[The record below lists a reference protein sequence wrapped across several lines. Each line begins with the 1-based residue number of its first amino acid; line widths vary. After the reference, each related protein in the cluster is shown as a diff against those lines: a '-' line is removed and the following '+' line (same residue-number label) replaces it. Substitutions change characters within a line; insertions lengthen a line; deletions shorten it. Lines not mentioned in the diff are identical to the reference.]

1 MPSQRT
7 LGPGGKFSPKKLKGL
22 ALWLDASDTSS
33 LWTTDAGAVT
43 PVNDPRDI
51 TGCVLWLDGADSSST
66 GMTLNGSLVETWKDK
81 SGGGRDFTASGTAR
95 PTLTPSAINSR
106 SAVTF
111 NGSSTTMA
119 GNAAAE
125 SVIRNLAGY
134 TIFTAVRT
142 ASVAGGERFAFGVG
156 STILVRTGQQD
167 SRPLIAGRRLYADT
181 LKSITDGSG
190 TLTTGTAFIQTA
202 VVNHSS
208 QSLTGVRNGLVFAT
222 DATYMAAGT
231 SQNNDA
237 PTSVGTQGGGTYGF
251 WNGEIAE
258 IIVFNTALSTANRAR
273 VEAYLAQRWGI
284 SGVHLPVP
292 PQPTA
297 VRSPMEI
304 GGCAGWWDCSRTDRM
319 WNATTGGS
327 LVANGGAV
335 LRLEDLSGNGKHL
348 VQATSASAPSRQ
360 DGAKNGLPALNFAG
374 TKTLAAGAAGDWNFL
389 HNTQGGTVI
398 AVIKP
403 FDTADPNTFAYGVA
417 TNIGGATTGVGWSLF
432 FDDRVSYPRNN
443 HVSHSVTAGVS
454 QQTVISQEQNNALP
468 SANDFSLLSFTPFA
482 GSSTTAGRGGVYVSG
497 NATGNAND
505 STLAPSASN
514 SLHPLTVGSA
524 FGANSIAGLAELIVF
539 NTVLSAVDR
548 ERVEKYL
555 QNKWATPVTRV
566 PVGYWGDRSGNSRH
580 FTQPDSASRPTVGLT
595 SQNGRQT
602 LAFDGTS
609 SWMRMERTTF
619 AARSVF
625 TVFRRTGTAT
635 LYSSPFGKQSNVAA
649 GYGGSA
655 YQVAYG
661 NEGGW
666 SVTDSTTQ
674 KLWYTSNG
682 SPHKLSAAYMRGAA
696 MPLADAQNY
705 QTGIAAAPNTT
716 DAELLYAEAATDTD
730 GNQAWFLGTEPF
742 ATTRKYPANLL
753 EVLIYNRALTAAE
766 RQRVERYLA
775 ARWGIPL
782 LPQASNADAQ
792 DWIVRVYAN
801 GGTVTQAT
809 ANSVSAFCDAI
820 DAAGL
825 RTKFYRLNLF
835 AGNSDGSLIAV
846 RTPLYRGQSRTGL
859 QYGGATDSNVNF
871 APTDYSETTGLTG
884 SSTTGKYLNT
894 GFPANTLASDNI
906 HLAAG
911 VLTSSPSANVP
922 SNLIGVTIQ
931 NGGDNTC
938 LADKTVSGSG
948 VGVAQFGKVGGAY
961 AGSTGPITEGAWVM
975 TYPHVFRNGNI
986 QSPSATTFTTPAS
999 TAPHFVFGINSTGT
1013 VGGGPTGSRLGWY
1026 SIGTKFG
1033 NYNQVGSS
1041 STDEVAFREA
1051 LATFQEDIG
1060 RS

>member
-1 MPSQRT
+1 MTRSRRLLRPAYKWT
-7 LGPGGKFSPKKLKGL
+7 PKSISGL
-22 ALWLDASDTSS
+22 ALWLDASDGQS

-51 TGCVLWLDGADSSST
+51 TGCVLWLDGADSSSNSMALS
-66 GMTLNGSLVETWKDK
+66 GLLVETWKDK

-111 NGSSTTMA
+111 NGSSTTMT

-125 SVIRNLAGY
+125 NVIRNLAGY
-134 TIFTAVRT
+134 TIFTVVRT

-156 STILVRTGQQD
+156 ATILVRTGQQD
-167 SRPLIAGRRLYADT
+167 SRPLIAGRRLYADA
-181 LKSITDGSG
+181 LESITDGSG

-202 VVNHSS
+202 VVNHSA

-222 DATYMAAGT
+222 DATYMTAGT

-258 IIVFNTALSTANRAR
+258 IIVFNTALSANDRGR

-335 LRLEDLSGNGKHL
+335 LRLDDLSGNNKHL
-348 VQATSASAPSRQ
+348 IQSASGFAPTRL
-360 DGAKNGLPALNFAG
+360 DAGKNGLPTLNFAG
-374 TKTLAAGAAGDWNFL
+374 TKAAAAGAAGDWNFL
-389 HNTQGGTVI
+389 HNTNGGTVI
-398 AVIKP
+398 AVLKP
-403 FDTADPNTFAYGVA
+403 FDTADPQVFAYGIS
-417 TNIGGATTGVGWSLF
+417 TNIGGGTTGVGWASF
-432 FDDRVSYPRNN
+432 FDDRPAYPRNN
-443 HVSHSVTAGVS
+443 YVSHSVTAGVS
-454 QQTVISQEQNNALP
+454 QQTVIAQEQNNALTP
-468 SANDFSLLSFTPFA
+468 ANDFWLLSFTPFA
-482 GSSTTAGRGGVYVSG
+482 GSSTTAGRGGMYVSG
-497 NATGNAND
+497 TATGNTNS

-514 SLHPLTVGSA
+514 SNHALNVGTA
-524 FGANSIAGLAELIVF
+524 GGDSIAGLAELIVF

-625 TVFRRTGTAT
+625 TVFRRTGTAP

-649 GYGGSA
+649 GYGGSSYA
-655 YQVAYG
+655 VAYG

-666 SVTDSTTQ
+666 SVTDSSTQ
-674 KLWYTSNG
+674 KLWYTNNG
-682 SPHKLSAAYMRGAA
+682 SPHRLSAAYKRGAA

-705 QTGIAAAPNTT
+705 QTGIVAAPNTT

-742 ATTRKYPANLL
+742 ATTRKYPADIL
-753 EVLIYNRALTAAE
+753 ELLIYNRVLTTAE
-766 RQRVERYLA
+766 RQRAERYLA
-775 ARWGIPL
+775 AKWGITL

-792 DWIVRVYAN
+792 DWIARVYAN

-911 VLTSSPSANVP
+911 VLTSSPP
-922 SNLIGVTIQ
+922 SSTGSYLLGLATA
-931 NGGDNTC
+931 GDSTN
-938 LADKTVSGSG
+938 LADKTISSL
-948 VGVAQFGKVGGAY
+948 GVAQFGRSVATSAGPSGTIGAGRLV
-961 AGSTGPITEGAWVM
+961 A
-975 TYPHVFRNGNI
+975 TYPNLFRNGAL
-986 QSPSATTFTTPAS
+986 QTPAA
-999 TAPHFVFGINSTGT
+999 TAYDSPTTSSAHYVFAANNGSAATG
-1013 VGGGPTGSRLGWY
+1013 VTGSRLGWY
-1026 SIGTKFG
+1026 SIGLAFG
-1033 NYNQVGSS
+1033 GYNAQGVSEES
-1041 STDEVAFREA
+1041 AAFELAVAQF
-1051 LATFQEDIG
+1051 LINIG